1 MRDKKKLTKTLVAQL
16 DAELGIDFEWAYK
29 HWWYNL
35 RNNGGMRLTSIGF
48 ESFVNS
54 LKIEHYTFDLKL
66 GDLDSR
72 LIVQLDRRLQ
82 TPYYI
87 KAKKMIPVQLIFFG
101 SKEAVLANLYGNLK
115 KFLDNY

>member
-35 RNNGGMRLTSIGF
+35 RNNGGMRLTILGF
-48 ESFVNS
+48 EAFINL
-54 LKIEHYTFDLKL
+54 LKIEHYAFNLNPMDLNNK
-66 GDLDSR
+66 
-72 LIVQLDRRLQ
+72 LIVQMDRRLQ

-87 KAKKMIPVQLIFFG
+87 EIKKKIPVRLIFFG
-101 SKEAVLANLYGNLK
+101 SKEAVMANLYGNLK